1 MMNSCKKHPEAG
13 LVPGA
18 PDAML
23 SPIVM
28 VTYSKQS
35 IKVDAG
41 SCMQCRPANRDVDQV
56 VVMEAVAL
64 CSPKNLIGRLS
75 RVGSLQRR
83 WFRMPAYSATCAH
96 KNTEPGKQT
105 AAQLCMTM
113 RVHTGNIFSRR
124 DQRIIHSYIGA
135 QDNMKM
141 RHHV

>member
-18 PDAML
+18 PDALL

-28 VTYSKQS
+28 VTCSKQS

-41 SCMQCRPANRDVDQV
+41 SCTQCRPANREVDQV

-75 RVGSLQRR
+75 RAGSLQCR
-83 WFRMPAYSATCAH
+83 WFRRSTYSTTCAR
-96 KNTEPGKQT
+96 KNTELGKQNV
-105 AAQLCMTM
+105 AQLCMTM

-135 QDNMKM
+135 QENMKM
-141 RHHV
+141 CHHV